1 MDMLDLAFDS
11 GSFDV
16 VLDKGS
22 MDALM
27 VDQGDVWNPKQEVI
41 SRVEKAIGEVS
52 FLIIKV
58 LLILRYCYTLI
69 TSRRTLRPR
78 LLSLPPPIPQV

>member
-1 MDMLDLAFDS
+1 MDMLELAFDS

-22 MDALM
+22 LDALM

-41 SRVEKAIGEVS
+41 RRVEKAIAEVS
-52 FLIIKV
+52 FH
-58 LLILRYCYTLI
+58 
-69 TSRRTLRPR
+69 
-78 LLSLPPPIPQV
+78 